1 MATGI
6 LAPDRSGDITDFA
19 TRAESLGYDSLWSG
33 ELWGRDVFVALTT
46 AAVATDEIDV
56 GPAIANVYGRS
67 PATLA
72 QAAATLN
79 RVSDGRA
86 RLGIGPSTPK
96 VVEDLHGMA
105 FDRPARRLHETAT
118 LIEQFLAEEG
128 RVEYD
133 GELFDV
139 ADFPALDHD
148 VTVYTAALGE
158 ATRRATGRTATGWM
172 PHNVPFGN
180 LETAF
185 ETIADAA
192 READRDPDAIHVAPW
207 VPAAVSE
214 DPEAA
219 RDAIRGHVAYYVGSG
234 EGYRRAVAESFPEG
248 AEGVAEAWR
257 DGDRDAARAAV
268 TDEMIADL
276 GVAGTPADASEQLDA
291 VREQSVVDEPV
302 VVVPRGTEAE
312 MQEQTVDVL
321 APAPTDSI

>member
-1 MATGI
+1 MPTGV
-6 LAPDRSGDITDFA
+6 LAPDRTGTIAEFA
-19 TRAESLGYDSLWSG
+19 GRAEDLGYDSLWSG

-46 AAVATDEIDV
+46 AVETTTEIDI

-72 QAAATLN
+72 QAIATLDS
-79 RVSDGRA
+79 VSDGRA

-105 FDRPARRLHETAT
+105 FDRPARRLHETAA
-118 LIEQFLAEEG
+118 LIERFLAAEG

-133 GELFDV
+133 GDLFEV
-139 ADFPALDHD
+139 ADFPPLDRD

-158 ATRRATGRTATGWM
+158 AMRRATGRTATGWM
-172 PHNVPFGN
+172 PHNVPFEN

-192 READRDPDAIHVAPW
+192 DDADRDPDAIHVAPW
-207 VPAAVSE
+207 VPAAVDE

-234 EGYRRAVAESFPEG
+234 EGYRRAVAQSFPDG
-248 AEGVAEAWR
+248 AAAVAEAWR
-257 DGDRDAARAAV
+257 EGDREAAREAV
-268 TDEMIADL
+268 TEEMVDEL
-276 GVAGTPADASEQLDA
+276 GASGTPEQAREQLDA
-291 VREQSVVDEPV
+291 VSDLPIVDEPV
-302 VVVPRGTEAE
+302 VVVPMGIDEA
-312 MQEQTVDVL
+312 MQRRTIDAL
-321 APAPTDSI
+321 AP